1 MCELHLVKMGLHDS
15 VRSPPGATHA
25 QDLGGLWR
33 AQREV
38 LADVWTVLR
47 GPERAAVR
55 LALAIAFIDQAMAST
70 AIVNY
75 APQARPRRAVF

>member
-1 MCELHLVKMGLHDS
+1 MVG
-15 VRSPPGATHA
+15 A
-25 QDLGGLWR
+25 QDLAGLWR

-38 LADVWTVLR
+38 LADVATVLR

-55 LALAIAFIDQAMAST
+55 LALTIAFLDQAMAST

-75 APQARPRRAVF
+75 APQVRPPQGPPLGAPSRGRSGAPRRSPASC